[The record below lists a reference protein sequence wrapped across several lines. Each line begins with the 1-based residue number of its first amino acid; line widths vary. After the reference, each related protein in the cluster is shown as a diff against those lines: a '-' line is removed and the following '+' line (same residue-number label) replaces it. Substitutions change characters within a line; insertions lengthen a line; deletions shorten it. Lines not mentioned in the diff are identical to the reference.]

1 MIQSRGPVRLSNG
14 NGNGNG
20 HGNGHGHGKAPTKS
34 APTPA
39 SAETFSAPTFNGRT
53 LKLHLPRSQ
62 DHESNVQ
69 CMQSVHDLLCSSN
82 GGDQV
87 TLYVPNGV
95 GIVVLRSQHTVNC
108 TPSLLNGLR
117 EVLGSEQVAVE

>member
-1 MIQSRGPVRLSNG
+1 M
-14 NGNGNG
+14 
-20 HGNGHGHGKAPTKS
+20 S
-34 APTPA
+34 APG
-39 SAETFSAPTFNGRT
+39 FNGRT

-62 DHESNVQ
+62 DHEGDVQ
-69 CMQSVHDLLCSSN
+69 CMQIVHDILCTSS

-108 TPSLLNGLR
+108 TPGLLDGLR
-117 EVLGSEQVAVE
+117 KVLGPEQVAVE